1 MAVLTKES
9 AIFYVVPVQSRHYKK
24 SVSRIS
30 RSAETQIQAFV
41 TLVIKVI
48 LNYKQRHLLP
58 DELPIRL

>member
-9 AIFYVVPVQSRHYKK
+9 AIFYVAPVQSRHYKK
-24 SVSRIS
+24 SISRIS

-48 LNYKQRHLLP
+48 LNWQQRHLFP
-58 DELPIRL
+58 GALPIRL